1 MDPDEAPPPYAPVD
15 PLLSVNNANGNAII
29 SPINNPHQP
38 SMQLRGGEA
47 PVPYAETVY
56 SDVSSIFSAG
66 RSSVSTISPVNF
78 VSAIGFFEERPP
90 PAFEEDDVILQHH
103 LTIYPKT
110 QAKDFP
116 RRPRCWNARAEKIS
130 QQDWDTFLNFLFP
143 PHLAPAATS
152 DLLSPRLRAEI
163 QRDRKDRPQET
174 DDERKLRIAAVI
186 SEWNQGFFGPRG
198 AQISWIYVSDLETAP
213 SSPLCPRCYPAATSA
228 SQNRRTTRSRSVETL
243 VPPRTGVSS
252 QSDASETSTETN
264 DNPANG
270 LQPQNP
276 NSACI
281 SSAIKSFAPW
291 GLFPGPSGW
300 SRATSADQCRWPS
313 PAWSLGP
320 QSGPGQ
326 HWGGS
331 GPLAWVA
338 ELGMN
343 ANRFAEHVST
353 QAQEYGRHIE
363 EQAMAH
369 GRWLE
374 EQARSRGRQIEEMGQ
389 SFTGLGRR
397 APGPYGWG
405 PPGPCSRPWSQ
416 GQRGGWCEDRGRGRN
431 RQRRRGRSSSTSSSS
446 SASSFSSIDTI
457 STTSDLEVTDLSSV
471 RAQLSS
477 LHGHHHRD
485 SYAAALRLRH
495 HLQALQQFR
504 RHARFNGSRG
514 GGFGRGACWG
524 GHAGSSRGS
533 RGRGWPF
540 GVQHHGLGRAGRAP
554 WEAPIE
560 MQHNPADRRAL
571 KEEKKAVEKAFRE
584 VVRRAR
590 DEAKETRRSRRHEG
604 RYGRRWGHRHPLQGE
619 ARQPTPANLGSA
631 TTNIS
636 SPDPS
641 ISLATQALSS
651 LSLSDAGHSRT

>member
-15 PLLSVNNANGNAII
+15 PLLSVNAHSNAI
-29 SPINNPHQP
+29 SPINPHQP
-38 SMQLRGGEA
+38 PMQLRGGEA
-47 PVPYAETVY
+47 PIPYSETAY

-66 RSSVSTISPVNF
+66 RSSVSTVAPVNF

-90 PAFEEDDVILQHH
+90 PAFQEDGNILQHH

-116 RRPRCWNARAEKIS
+116 RRPRCWNARADKIA

-152 DLLSPRLRAEI
+152 GLLSPRLRAEI

-174 DDERKLRIAAVI
+174 DDERRLRIAAVI
-186 SEWNQGFFGPRG
+186 SEWNQGFFWPRG
-198 AQISWIYVSDLETAP
+198 AQISWIYVSDLESAP
-213 SSPLCPRCYPAATSA
+213 PSPLCPRCYPAATSA
-228 SQNRRTTRSRSVETL
+228 SQDRRAARSRSVETL
-243 VPPRTGVSS
+243 VPPQTGVSS
-252 QSDASETSTETN
+252 QSDYSETPTE
-264 DNPANG
+264 ANANTASA
-270 LQPQNP
+270 LQAPGP
-276 NSACI
+276 PCI

-291 GLFPGPSGW
+291 GLFPGASGW
-300 SRATSADQCRWPS
+300 SRATSTDQCRWSS
-313 PAWSLGP
+313 PAWPLGP
-320 QSGPGQ
+320 QSGPSQ
-326 HWGGS
+326 HWGG

-343 ANRFAEHVST
+343 ANRFAEHVSM
-353 QAQEYGRHIE
+353 QAQEYGRHME
-363 EQAMAH
+363 EQAMSH

-374 EQARSRGRQIEEMGQ
+374 DQARSRSRQIEEMGQ
-389 SFTGLGRR
+389 SFAGLGRR
-397 APGPYGWG
+397 APGPDAWG
-405 PPGPCSRPWSQ
+405 PPAPCNPPW
-416 GQRGGWCEDRGRGRN
+416 GQRGQRGQWCEDRGRGRN
-431 RQRRRGRSSSTSSSS
+431 RHRRRGRSPSTDSSS

-495 HLQALQQFR
+495 HLQALQQLR

-514 GGFGRGACWG
+514 RGSCWG
-524 GHAGSSRGS
+524 GHAGNSRMS

-540 GVQHHGLGRAGRAP
+540 GVQHHGLGRGGRAP

-560 MQHNPADRRAL
+560 LQPSPSPADRRAL
-571 KEEKKAVEKAFRE
+571 KEEKKAVEKAFRD

-590 DEAKETRRSRRHEG
+590 DEAKETRRSRRHEA
-604 RYGRRWGHRHPLQGE
+604 RDRRRRGRRQPPEGEIPQPAPLNLASTTTYGT
-619 ARQPTPANLGSA
+619 ARIASP
-631 TTNIS
+631 
-636 SPDPS
+636 PDPS
-641 ISLATQALSS
+641 VSSATQAFSS
-651 LSLSDAGHSRT
+651 LTLSDAEGRSRT